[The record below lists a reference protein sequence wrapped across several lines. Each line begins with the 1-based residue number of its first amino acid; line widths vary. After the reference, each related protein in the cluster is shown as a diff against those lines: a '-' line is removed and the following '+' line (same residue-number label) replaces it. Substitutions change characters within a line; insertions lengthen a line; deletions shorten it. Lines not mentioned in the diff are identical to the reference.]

1 MNKEDFVITLTFG
14 DVAENHVGMEQ
25 IGNMVDINQGFNLD
39 DLKQIKK
46 TFTKLNIKFIN
57 FTNFIQN

>member
-25 IGNMVDINQGFNLD
+25 IGNILDINQGFNLD